1 MVLRAGVDREAR
13 AETTQR
19 SSRGQIG
26 KMWKTTQRRLDLQLL
41 CFPLLDTCTCSMN
54 LKSSLRCRLLPAGR
68 TLRLRQK
75 PNSSRPILY
84 SRGLKFRS
92 CRKKWPGK
100 RPIRLQSNRRWN
112 LPLKRP
118 EDLLEIERLHS
129 QQAKSTMLEETE
141 KSRAQLDEQKHENST
156 LLAAL
161 RNVEQKLE
169 SYQLEWQEEKTSLI
183 QATEGFKKSMHD
195 MQQEAKED
203 LERSQ
208 ASHQAHLEEQ
218 KEETR
223 KIASALN
230 KVEDLLETERLSWQG
245 ENSSLLEEM
254 TSLLHV
260 TEGLKE
266 TMQEIQQERK
276 EALERNASH
285 QAEWQ
290 TSLTSMA
297 NSEVSQTRALVLP
310 EVFARR
316 SS

>member
-1 MVLRAGVDREAR
+1 MNDITPQLSGNSKIIKFLPCNFYVLEC
-13 AETTQR
+13 
-19 SSRGQIG
+19 
-26 KMWKTTQRRLDLQLL
+26 KQLIL
-41 CFPLLDTCTCSMN
+41 CSTDITEEKVGL
-54 LKSSLRCRLLPAGR
+54 
-68 TLRLRQK
+68 
-75 PNSSRPILY
+75 NSKRNQAASEIL
-84 SRGLKFRS
+84 
-92 CRKKWPGK
+92 
-100 RPIRLQSNRRWN
+100 
-112 LPLKRP
+112 
-118 EDLLEIERLHS
+118 
-129 QQAKSTMLEETE
+129 LEETE

-183 QATEGFKKSMHD
+183 QATEGFKKSMQD
-195 MQQEAKED
+195 MQQEAKEA

-245 ENSSLLEEM
+245 EKSSLLEEM

-290 TSLTSMA
+290 TSLTSIV
-297 NSEVSQTRALVLP
+297 NSEVPAGRAH
-310 EVFARR
+310 E
-316 SS
+316 